1 MPIYFEAT
9 DSTWDLL
16 KGEEKGQNV
25 YSGSMLYVAS
35 EENFPLVVHNNI
47 LLSAVAGGRLH
58 KHHQALH
65 DRVHLIFE
73 YQNSAFAWI
82 NSKSKVLFMEGY
94 NGNTFIYEFCA
105 LCVLE
110 NRLFLVIHNTQN
122 L

>member
-65 DRVHLIFE
+65 DRAQLIFE

-82 NSKSKVLFMEGY
+82 NLKSTSNKKSSTILMKGLYLSIIFAAHY
-94 NGNTFIYEFCA
+94 
-105 LCVLE
+105 
-110 NRLFLVIHNTQN
+110 
-122 L
+122 

>member
-1 MPIYFEAT
+1 MLLPIYFEAT

-47 LLSAVAGGRLH
+47 LLSAVAEGRLH

-65 DRVHLIFE
+65 DRAHLIFE
-73 YQNSAFAWI
+73 HQNSAFA
-82 NSKSKVLFMEGY
+82 
-94 NGNTFIYEFCA
+94 
-105 LCVLE
+105 
-110 NRLFLVIHNTQN
+110 
-122 L
+122 